1 MTNIITP
8 IISLDKSFILNDICV
23 IAEKQ
28 NEAKIM
34 KNTSAFLDFKVFLTE
49 RKIAINMM
57 KPPKVRNFRGF
68 IMLSAF

>member
-34 KNTSAFLDFKVFLTE
+34 KNTSAFLDFKVFLFKYSTNDNSLLFS
-49 RKIAINMM
+49 I
-57 KPPKVRNFRGF
+57 
-68 IMLSAF
+68 L